1 LEKLNV
7 VVLTEDMDLRIH
19 VKNRLPGD
27 TFVISGYSD
36 FSSAAMLKIE
46 SMFPDVIL
54 CAVKGEVDNT
64 KMSFLQNIYCT
75 VAGCVIILMTD
86 AMNVDLVNRAAKAGI
101 RQVVEMTIDPQEL
114 ADGIALAASLERQ
127 RSSDLKMGSR
137 ARSRVIGFFC
147 GKGGTGKT
155 TMAVNIAAALAKKG
169 KRVML
174 IDCDLQFGD
183 VNLLLDLEPKDTI
196 VELVQERGGIM
207 IDNIRTF
214 SMIHSSGITVLCAPK
229 SAEFA
234 ELVTAR
240 HIETIIDVL
249 RPYYDFII
257 IDMAPAFSDVTIAA
271 IENCD
276 ELMLIYNVE
285 ILSLKNAKVC
295 LQILDQ
301 LQQREKARL
310 IINKNVSSLIKVKDF
325 ENMFDSQVFGVVS
338 NDIKTAN
345 ICLNKGQPIVISMP
359 KTPIAKEMTAIAQ
372 KLIIKA

>member
-1 LEKLNV
+1 
-7 VVLTEDMDLRIH
+7 MDLRIH

-27 TFVISGYSD
+27 AFVISGYSD
-36 FSSAAMLKIE
+36 FSSAAVLKIE

-54 CAVKGEVDNT
+54 CAVKGDVDNT
-64 KMSFLQNIYCT
+64 KLSFIQNIYCT
-75 VAGCVIILMTD
+75 VVGCVIILMTD
-86 AMNVDLVNRAAKAGI
+86 SMSVDLVNSAAKAGI
-101 RQVVEMTIDPQEL
+101 RQVVEMDIEPHEL
-114 ADGIALAASLERQ
+114 AESIILAASLERQ

-137 ARSRVIGFFC
+137 TRSRVIGFFC

-155 TMAVNIAAALAKKG
+155 TMAVNTAAALAKKG

-214 SMIHSSGITVLCAPK
+214 SMIHSSGLSVLCAPK

-249 RPYYDFII
+249 RPYYDYIV

-276 ELMLIYNVE
+276 ELMLIYNLE

-295 LQILDQ
+295 LQILEQ
-301 LQQREKARL
+301 LQQRDKARL
-310 IINKNVSSLIKVKDF
+310 VINKNISSLIKVKDF
-325 ENMFDSQVFGVVS
+325 ENMFESPVFGVVS

-345 ICLNKGQPIVISMP
+345 ICLNKGQPIVIAMP

>member
-1 LEKLNV
+1 MEKLNV

-19 VKNRLPGD
+19 VKNRLPAD
-27 TFVISGYSD
+27 AFVISGYSD
-36 FSSAAMLKIE
+36 FSSAAVLKIE

-64 KMSFLQNIYCT
+64 KMSFVQNIYTT
-75 VAGCVIILMTD
+75 VVGCVIILMTD
-86 AMNVDLVNRAAKAGI
+86 SMSVDLVNKAAKAGI
-101 RQVVEMTIDPQEL
+101 RQVVGMDIDPQEL
-114 ADGIALAASLERQ
+114 ADSIILAASLERQ

-137 ARSRVIGFFC
+137 TRSRVIGFFC

-155 TMAVNIAAALAKKG
+155 TMAVNTAAALAKKG

-196 VELVQERGGIM
+196 VELVQERGGLM

-214 SMIHSSGITVLCAPK
+214 SMIHSSGLSVLCAPK

-249 RPYYDFII
+249 RPYYDYIV

-276 ELMLIYNVE
+276 ELMLIYNLE

-295 LQILDQ
+295 LQILEQ
-301 LQQREKARL
+301 LQQRDKARL
-310 IINKNVSSLIKVKDF
+310 VINKNISSLIKVKDF
-325 ENMFDSQVFGVVS
+325 ENMFESPVFGVVS

-345 ICLNKGQPIVISMP
+345 ICLNKGQPIVIAMP